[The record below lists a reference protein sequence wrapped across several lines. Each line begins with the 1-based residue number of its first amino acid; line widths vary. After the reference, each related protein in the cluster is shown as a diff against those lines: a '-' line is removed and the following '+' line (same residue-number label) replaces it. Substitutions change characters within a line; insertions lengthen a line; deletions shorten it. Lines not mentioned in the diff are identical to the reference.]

1 MGAQFLSV
9 QRVPY
14 CSVMSN
20 KAVQIDLLHQQ
31 TEIQAQDET
40 CLQQPISM
48 KSESHLSIFSSLM
61 FYVVRLGLGEVGLV
75 APHDLPGHF
84 IK

>member
-40 CLQQPISM
+40 CFQQPISM
-48 KSESHLSIFSSLM
+48 KSESHLSIF
-61 FYVVRLGLGEVGLV
+61 
-75 APHDLPGHF
+75 
-84 IK
+84 